1 MIFYNNKEIK
11 IEKIKKYK
19 TYTFK
24 LKQEDLKAVD
34 ILDKKIKSLF
44 AELKQRNKATLFK
57 FVIDTEPLTYEE
69 ECVQSELIFT
79 LAPWWIMNHEVKADR
94 EKRLSVPSKLLHIP
108 ISFMTLLKIINTN
121 SIFPIFQMEII
132 YKKSKNKYF
141 LIGEK
146 EEVNENID
154 IDID

>member
-34 ILDKKIKSLF
+34 ILDKKIKSF
-44 AELKQRNKATLFK
+44 FTELKQRNKATLFK

-141 LIGEK
+141 LIGKK